1 MDGMAWKRHRVIGC
15 GSREMDAWGRA
26 LILLGWL
33 AVMMFSMAWAEEPLP
48 ALGAAYEITV
58 VETDRG
64 MESSAVASLAYSRA
78 DGRIW
83 FCTFNGLGTF
93 DGFDVEDRSPQLG
106 SPVGGQGLRRVVAD
120 ARGRVWVG
128 GEGRLWIREG
138 DRWRSYGT
146 GDGLVDQMICE
157 IAFGADG
164 GAQDAGDVWVVTE
177 GHIQRRVGERF
188 EKVDAPAALA
198 AGEVYRVL
206 YEGGRLWAMSPAGLW
221 WRGGAGWVMVMLAE
235 KEGVGWLTG
244 IAPAVGGGLWVA
256 SEKDVRLLRNGNWER
271 KWQRPEA
278 MRGDP
283 VRMLEDRHG
292 NLWLGGWQNGLAM
305 FAPDGRVRW
314 LRREQGLPGES
325 ISDIAEDEEGNIW
338 LAVNGGGLVRARP
351 QSFRLFGL
359 ESGIRHLVN
368 QVVEEAPG
376 RLLLGTHGEGL
387 LTMEDGRARPDTYF
401 RAKGDLVQP
410 WVSALHVDRAGRCWA
425 GWMAHGMG
433 SRDGDAWHKVPNE
446 DIGSTRAMTFHE
458 DRKGR
463 LWVGTVGGVA
473 VGERGVFHPLGPET
487 RAPADVVFSIV
498 EDKAAHLWLST
509 YHLGLF
515 RMKDGVFE
523 PFKIP
528 GAPTNRFFGRLYADR
543 DGDLWVP
550 MVDGIARVHDGK
562 VSTFRQA
569 EGLIGGHFSSVLG
582 DDTGH
587 LWARGRNAVARFS
600 VESAVAVAEGRRA
613 RLDVRYFD
621 ARDGLLAELGLGHW
635 REPMKAS
642 DGRLWFPTLRG
653 LVVVDPAHLPPAL
666 PPPRVEVRSVWDGE
680 GMEEAWAKGRPIEMA
695 YAGQALEVRYHARV
709 MGVPDR
715 VRFQNRLLPD
725 GRWHDV
731 GVLRSAVLRD
741 LRPASYRLEV
751 RATVNG
757 FEWGE
762 PAGLAFVVR
771 PPWWQT
777 WWFASGTTL
786 GLVGMV
792 FLGVRR
798 VLRARYAARMRA
810 MEQAAALDRERAR
823 IATDLHDDL
832 GATMTQISL
841 ALERASNRG
850 EGAASD
856 DVRDGLE
863 ATRRGMAALGT
874 AVWAINPACDS
885 VSDLASHVADHASR
899 FLRRAGLDFEIE
911 LPEPLPDRRLAPGV
925 RHHLGMMLREALNN
939 VARHAH
945 ATRVRVAM
953 TADADGLCLR
963 VEDNG
968 RGFDI
973 PQARPGG
980 QGLQN
985 LRRRASDAGMNL
997 AIQSTADTGTRVTI
1011 TLPWN
1016 PKP

>member
-1 MDGMAWKRHRVIGC
+1 MDGMAWKRHKVIEGGFRKMHWLGC
-15 GSREMDAWGRA
+15 A

-33 AVMMFSMAWAEEPLP
+33 AAMMFSMAWAGEPLP

-58 VETDRG
+58 IETDRG
-64 MESSAVASLAYSRA
+64 VKSSAVASLAYSKA
-78 DGRIW
+78 EGCIW

-106 SPVGGQGLRRVVAD
+106 APAGGQVLRRVVAD
-120 ARGRVWVG
+120 KRGRVWVG
-128 GEGRLWIREG
+128 GVGRLWVREG

-146 GDGLVDQMICE
+146 DDGLVPEMIWD
-157 IAFGADG
+157 IAFGPDG
-164 GAQDAGDVWVVTE
+164 GTRDDGDVWVVTP
-177 GHIQRRVGERF
+177 GHIQRRVGARF
-188 EKVDAPAALA
+188 ETVEAPAPLSE
-198 AGEVYRVL
+198 GDSYRVL
-206 YEGGRLWAMSPAGLW
+206 FEGGRLWALSRTGLW
-221 WRGGAGWVMVMLAE
+221 WRDEAGWAPAFVPEEESMR
-235 KEGVGWLTG
+235 WLSG
-244 IAPAVGGGLWVA
+244 ITPAVGGGLWIA
-256 SEKDVRLLRNGNWER
+256 SAEEVRLLRKGRWEKNW
-271 KWQRPEA
+271 KRPES
-278 MRGDP
+278 MRGDL
-283 VRMLEDRHG
+283 VRMLQDRRG
-292 NLWLGGWQNGLAM
+292 NLWVGGWQNGLAM
-305 FAPDGRVRW
+305 FAPDGQVRS
-314 LRREQGLPGES
+314 LHREQGLPGES

-359 ESGIRHLVN
+359 ESGIRQLVN

-376 RLLLGTHGEGL
+376 RLLLATHGEGL
-387 LTMEDGRARPDTYF
+387 LTMEDGRARPDTYLGP
-401 RAKGDLVQP
+401 KGEMIEP
-410 WVSALHVDRAGRCWA
+410 WVSALLVDRSGRWWA

-433 SRDGDAWHKVPNE
+433 SRDGQGWHKVPNE
-446 DIGSTRAMTFHE
+446 EIGAPRAMTFYE

-562 VSTFRQA
+562 VSTFRET
-569 EGLIGGHFSSVLG
+569 EGLIGGEFSSVLG
-582 DDTGH
+582 DNLGY
-587 LWARGRNAVARFS
+587 LWARGRDAVARVS

-642 DGRLWFPTLRG
+642 DGRLWFPTSRG

-666 PPPRVEVRSVWDGE
+666 PPPRVEVRSVGDGK

-786 GLVGMV
+786 GLVGTV
-792 FLGVRR
+792 SLGVRR
-798 VLRARYAARMRA
+798 VLRARYANRMRA
-810 MEQAAALDRERAR
+810 VEQAAALDRERAR

-874 AVWAINPACDS
+874 AVWAIDPACDS
-885 VSDLASHVADHASR
+885 VSDLADHVADHASQ
-899 FLRRAGLDFEIE
+899 FLRRAGMAFEID
-911 LPEPLPDRRLAPGV
+911 LPETLPDRRLDPEV
-925 RHHLGMMLREALNN
+925 RHHMGMMLREALNN
-939 VARHAH
+939 VVRHAQ

-953 TADADGLCLR
+953 AVDAEGLHLEVADDGH
-963 VEDNG
+963 
-968 RGFDI
+968 GFDMGH
-973 PQARPGG
+973 ARPGG
-980 QGLQN
+980 NGLLN
-985 LRRRASDAGMNL
+985 LRKRAASAGLRLTME
-997 AIQSTADTGTRVTI
+997 SSVGTGTRVRI
-1011 TLPWN
+1011 TLPWTN
-1016 PKP
+1016 KS